1 MNEKSKEQKLLEL
14 DRRIEKQK
22 RITEK
27 SLRKMASMEGY
38 SLKKSDAN
46 STNTDNLG
54 GFMIVDAKTNA
65 VVAGCRYELNELDVW
80 KFVFD
85 KMTKVKS
92 ES

>member
-38 SLKKSDAN
+38 LLKKSDAN
-46 STNTDNLG
+46 STNADNLG
-54 GFMIVDAKTNA
+54 GFMLVDAKTNA
-65 VVAGCRYELNELDVW
+65 VVAGSRYELNELDVW
-80 KFVFD
+80 KFIFEI
-85 KMTKVKS
+85 MTKVKS
-92 ES
+92 E